1 VLCDLQIGGADS
13 SSVVGVSGS
22 WHFIGGIALNIA
34 GLAEFVLGN
43 TFSFVVFI
51 IYGCHWLNQAYTGD
65 PSHAL
70 VRAYGPDGAISK
82 AWNSGQGNY
91 FVVLALVAF
100 VFLLGSLRTN
110 VPFVIIFF
118 TLIIFFGF
126 YATTSYRVGRDPIP
140 DGLADAAQLLKIGS
154 GFGFVAAVMGG

>member
-1 VLCDLQIGGADS
+1 MGGANS
-13 SSVVGVSGS
+13 SSAIAVSGS
-22 WHFIGGIALNIA
+22 WYFIGGIALNIA

-43 TFSFVVFI
+43 TFPFVVFI

-70 VRAYGPDGAISK
+70 VSAYGPDGATSK
-82 AWNSGQGNY
+82 AWNSGQGHY
-91 FVVLALVAF
+91 FVVLALVSF

-118 TLIIFFGF
+118 TLVILFGF
-126 YATTSYRVGRDPIP
+126 YAAASYHVGSDPTP
-140 DGLADAAQLLKIGS
+140 DGLADAAQLLKIAS
-154 GFGFVAAVMGG
+154 GFGLVAAVMGW